1 MGLAVEVA
9 FVQVQLGIRA
19 PCRDKKTPLAIRLP
33 GRSIRTG
40 QECSIGEGVLLRM
53 KKMMLLGALL
63 LGFVT
68 AGHAQESR
76 QDASISF
83 TGVVAPE
90 VNGLSVLPM
99 HTTMTGGAL
108 LSYRY
113 MLTPRSALE
122 LNYSFAQNSIRY
134 NSVSGYSGFVH
145 TRQEEVTGAYVY
157 SRTYGRYNPFLEA
170 GIGGMIFTPIKDN
183 GTSNLDTKQNTNIG
197 GLFGGGLAYELS
209 PSFDIRVEYRGFLTK
224 APDFGYPN
232 WKTNR
237 YYVNS
242 TPAIGIA
249 YHF

>member
-1 MGLAVEVA
+1 
-9 FVQVQLGIRA
+9 
-19 PCRDKKTPLAIRLP
+19 
-33 GRSIRTG
+33 
-40 QECSIGEGVLLRM
+40 M

-83 TGVVAPE
+83 TGVVAPD
-90 VNGLSVLPM
+90 VNGLSVFPM

-108 LSYRY
+108 VSYRY

-122 LNYSFAQNSIRY
+122 LNYSFAQNTIRY

-145 TRQEEVTGAYVY
+145 TRQEEATGAYVY
-157 SRTYGRYNPFLEA
+157 SRTYGRFNPFVEA
-170 GIGGMIFTPIKDN
+170 GVGGMIFTPIKDN

-209 PSFDIRVEYRGFLTK
+209 PSFDIRVEYRGFVTK

-237 YYVNS
+237 YYVNQ